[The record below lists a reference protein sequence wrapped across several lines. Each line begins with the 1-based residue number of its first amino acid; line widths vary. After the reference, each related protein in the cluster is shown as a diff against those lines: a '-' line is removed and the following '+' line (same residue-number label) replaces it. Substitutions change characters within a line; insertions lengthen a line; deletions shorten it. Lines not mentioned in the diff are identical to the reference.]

1 MKSDTG
7 LEYQIHISQELAG
20 HGSILAMEQNMQTAC
35 RSTDDN
41 KLLHLPIKFALD
53 LMISLKKKNVKF
65 AYMMSH
71 PGDYMGKFSNFVS
84 KILI

>member
-7 LEYQIHISQELAG
+7 LEYQLQISQELAG
-20 HGSILAMEQNMQTAC
+20 HGSILAMEQAMQTAC
-35 RSTDDN
+35 KSTNDTS
-41 KLLHLPIKFALD
+41 LLHLPIKFALD

-71 PGDYMGKFSNFVS
+71 PGEYMGKFSNFVI